1 MKIIKFAPFYRDPSY
16 WDLSFQALVANHLLN
31 LYNHSTSFATSKLF
45 WSWCYYWVNKNSC
58 CVLVFELIPC
68 FHMNFFSEIVCGQ
81 SGVSNKFS
89 ENGLG
94 KCWKP
99 FVKNSL
105 RTDCGLLEV
114 LHSHPGIAHPNIHK
128 APATPC
134 LIEYTVSTIQFQ
146 CLLVFVSPKQ
156 VVNTLWKV
164 HMETSALQPALP
176 TVYSVSGKL
185 LSRIH
190 IDGLK

>member
-1 MKIIKFAPFYRDPSY
+1 MLRAS
-16 WDLSFQALVANHLLN
+16 
-31 LYNHSTSFATSKLF
+31 
-45 WSWCYYWVNKNSC
+45 
-58 CVLVFELIPC
+58 FELIPC
-68 FHMNFFSEIVCGQ
+68 FHKNFFSKIVGGQ

-99 FVKNSL
+99 FVENSL
-105 RTDCGLLEV
+105 RTDRGLLEV

-128 APATPC
+128 RLLHFAT
-134 LIEYTVSTIQFQ
+134 LTIPSQQFNFKI
-146 CLLVFVSPKQ
+146 LLVFVSPKQ